1 MSTRDSA
8 PHGLPRLS
16 ATTSTFGGALEG
28 KLRAMA
34 AAGFGATEFWPKDL
48 FEHPDGPDA
57 AVAQLKSCG
66 LGVSAYQALRNYEG
80 APPQER
86 ARKQGIALQ
95 MMDQMAL
102 LGADLL
108 VVASNTAEDA
118 SPDRARMADDLACLG
133 DLAAARGIRIAYEPI
148 AWGRHVR
155 SFEDGWAVV
164 RAASH
169 PQVGLLLD
177 SFHTFIL
184 DSPLDALSDIDGA
197 KIFLVELSD
206 FARSALPLVEIARHY
221 RLFPGEGLS
230 DMREF
235 VRRVRATGYAG
246 CYSIEVFN
254 AHCRA
259 CDPLQVARRAMD
271 ATRATLADVAPELFI
286 P

>member
-1 MSTRDSA
+1 VSTRDSH
-8 PHGLPRLS
+8 PHRLKRLS
-16 ATTSTFGGALEG
+16 MTTSTFGGALDG

-57 AVAQLKSCG
+57 ALAQLKAYG
-66 LGVSAYQALRNYEG
+66 LEVSAYQALRNYEG
-80 APPQER
+80 APPEER
-86 ARKQGIALQ
+86 ARKSGIATQ

-108 VVASNTAEDA
+108 VVASNTSEETSA
-118 SPDRARMADDLACLG
+118 DRARMADDLARLG
-133 DLAAARGIRIAYEPI
+133 DLAAARGVRIAYEPI

-164 RAASH
+164 RAAGH

-177 SFHTFIL
+177 SFHSFIL
-184 DSPLDALSDIDGA
+184 DTPLAALSDIDGS

-206 FARSALPLVEIARHY
+206 FARSALPFIDIARHY

-230 DMREF
+230 QMAEF
-235 VRRVRATGYAG
+235 VQRVRATGYTG
-246 CYSIEVFN
+246 CYSVEVFN

-259 CDPLQVARRAMD
+259 GDPTEVALRAMA
-271 ATRATLADVAPELFI
+271 ATRGALSEVAPELFQ